1 LPNWFRRE
9 PKPAA
14 AVASRGIEIGQPWAR
29 AALQVRLQA
38 GGFFVVTN
46 KGALPDRLVAASSPV
61 AEKVEIH
68 AIKVVGADIQ
78 MCPRPEGLLVEAGST
93 LTLKPRGYHLLLSG
107 VATALV
113 VGTRLPVT
121 LTFERAGRIDVE
133 LTVEAAGLVGE
144 EILNEE
150 HHRG

>member
-1 LPNWFRRE
+1 LPNWFRRRS
-9 PKPAA
+9 KPAA
-14 AVASRGIEIGQPWAR
+14 AVASGGIEIGQPWAR
-29 AALQVRLQA
+29 AGLRVRLQA

-78 MCPRPEGLLVEAGST
+78 MGPRPEGLVVEAGST
-93 LTLKPRGYHLLLSG
+93 MTLKPRGYHLLLSG

-113 VGTRLPVT
+113 VGTRLPIT
-121 LTFERAGRIDVE
+121 LTFEKAGRLDVE
-133 LTVEAAGLVGE
+133 LAVEAPGLVGE

>member
-1 LPNWFRRE
+1 LPNWFRRAS
-9 PKPAA
+9 KPAA
-14 AVASRGIEIGQPWAR
+14 AVASGAIEIGQPWAR
-29 AALQVRLQA
+29 ASLRVRLQA
-38 GGFFVVTN
+38 GGFLVVTN

-68 AIKVVGADIQ
+68 AIKAVGADIQ
-78 MCPRPEGLLVEAGST
+78 MGPCPEGLVVEAGGT

-121 LTFERAGRIDVE
+121 LTFEKAGRLDVE
-133 LTVEAAGLVGE
+133 LAVEAPGLVGE

>member
-1 LPNWFRRE
+1 LPNWFRRRS
-9 PKPAA
+9 KPAA
-14 AVASRGIEIGQPWAR
+14 AVASGGIEIGQPWAR
-29 AALQVRLQA
+29 AGLRVRLQA

-68 AIKVVGADIQ
+68 AIKMVGADIQ
-78 MCPRPEGLLVEAGST
+78 MCPRPEGLLVEAGGT

-107 VATALV
+107 VTTALV
-113 VGTRLPVT
+113 IGTRLPVT
-121 LTFERAGRIDVE
+121 LTFEKAGSIDVE
-133 LTVEAAGLVGE
+133 LAVEAAGLVGE

>member
-1 LPNWFRRE
+1 MPNWFRRA
-9 PKPAA
+9 PKPAVA
-14 AVASRGIEIGQPWAR
+14 AASGEIEIGQPWAR
-29 AALQVRLQA
+29 AASRVRLQA

-61 AEKVEIH
+61 AEKIEIH
-68 AIKVVGADIQ
+68 AIKVVGAGIQ

-113 VGTRLPVT
+113 VGTRLPIT
-121 LTFERAGRIDVE
+121 LTFEKAGRIDVE
-133 LTVEAAGLVGE
+133 LAVEAPGLVGE

>member
-14 AVASRGIEIGQPWAR
+14 AASGGIEIGQPWAR
-29 AALQVRLQA
+29 SASRTQRQA

-113 VGTRLPVT
+113 VGARLPVT
-121 LTFERAGRIDVE
+121 LTFEKAGRIDVE
-133 LTVEAAGLVGE
+133 LAVEAAGLVGE

>member
-1 LPNWFRRE
+1 MPNWFRRRS
-9 PKPAA
+9 KPAA
-14 AVASRGIEIGQPWAR
+14 AAASGGIEIGQPWAR
-29 AALQVRLQA
+29 AGLRVRLQA

-46 KGALPDRLVAASSPV
+46 KGALPDRLVAASSLV

-68 AIKVVGADIQ
+68 AIKMVGADIQ
-78 MCPRPEGLLVEAGST
+78 MCPRPEGLLVEAGGT

-107 VATALV
+107 VTTALV

-121 LTFERAGRIDVE
+121 LTFEKAGRIDVE
-133 LTVEAAGLVGE
+133 LKVEAAGLVGE

>member
-1 LPNWFRRE
+1 MPNWFRRGS
-9 PKPAA
+9 KPAA
-14 AVASRGIEIGQPWAR
+14 AVASGGIEIGQPWAR
-29 AALQVRLQA
+29 AGLRVRLQA

-46 KGALPDRLVAASSPV
+46 KGALPDRLVAASSPL

-68 AIKVVGADIQ
+68 AIKVVGADIE
-78 MCPRPEGLLVEAGST
+78 MCPRPEGLLIEAGSM

-107 VATALV
+107 VTTALV

-121 LTFERAGRIDVE
+121 LTFEKAGRIDVE
-133 LTVEAAGLVGE
+133 LIVEAAGLVGE

>member
-1 LPNWFRRE
+1 LPNWFRRRS
-9 PKPAA
+9 KPAA
-14 AVASRGIEIGQPWAR
+14 AAASGGIEISQPWAR
-29 AALQVRLQA
+29 AGLRVRLQA

-68 AIKVVGADIQ
+68 AIKMVGADIQ
-78 MCPRPEGLLVEAGST
+78 MGPRPEGLLVEAGST

-107 VATALV
+107 VTAALV

-121 LTFERAGRIDVE
+121 LTFEKAGRIDVE